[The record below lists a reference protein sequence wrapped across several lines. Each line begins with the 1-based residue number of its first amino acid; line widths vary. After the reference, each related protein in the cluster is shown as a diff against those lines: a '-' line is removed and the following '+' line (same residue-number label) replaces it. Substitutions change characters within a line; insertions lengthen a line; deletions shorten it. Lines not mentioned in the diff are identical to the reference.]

1 MFYILL
7 INDFTDHSSH
17 LKYNNIVQ
25 LEGTIKLHLVQLPV
39 HFRAKQM
46 LKCNIKDINQMP
58 LELWQT

>member
-1 MFYILL
+1 M
-7 INDFTDHSSH
+7 
-17 LKYNNIVQ
+17 
-25 LEGTIKLHLVQLPV
+25 EGTIKLHLVQLPV